1 MINNQQKLSVIEIE
15 NIVKLI
21 NKDFKS
27 NQRTNLNFRSV
38 LGADKQSQDNSSMM
52 EMESHFM
59 ADDHSKNKE

>member
-15 NIVKLI
+15 NLDKLI

>member
-1 MINNQQKLSVIEIE
+1 M
-15 NIVKLI
+15 

>member
-15 NIVKLI
+15 NLDKLI

-38 LGADKQSQDNSSMM
+38 LGADKQSQDNSTMM